1 MQHQNFAERR
11 WQDVKR
17 ITNTILDR
25 SGSPENT
32 WLLAEQYVCF
42 ILNHLATPSL
52 SHKVPLQLLTGSTV
66 DISAILRFV
75 WYEPV
80 YFQAVEP
87 HFPSDSREDHGFFIG
102 FAHNVGNALTYRILT
117 RDTQKI
123 IERSAVR
130 SAMNP
135 TDPNLCLDIFDGETA
150 REFIKSKQDEKLKLI
165 ESSNQDREPEPV
177 KTTGSDTA
185 LASAMGSEKE
195 STPTT
200 GSSSDDNT
208 EDTTFQK
215 VTPENLKP
223 KDLVGRT
230 ILLDQ
235 DDGTKLR
242 AKILKFV
249 NNSKD
254 DDIKN
259 SQALKFLIS
268 MGKDKHEELLSYQQ
282 ILDHINKD
290 MEDTRKWNFR
300 EILAH
305 QGPLTKEHPDYNGSS
320 YNLKI
325 EWESGEITYEPLNV
339 IAIDDPTTCAAY
351 AAKHNLLETPG
362 WKRFS
367 RLAKRQKKMLRMA
380 NQVKL

>member
-1 MQHQNFAERR
+1 MGQFFCGTTTLVCDVYGMKTEKQFPNTLEDNIRERGAPQRLLSDHAAVETSARVKDILRLLHIGDWQSEAYMQHQNFAERC

-25 SGSPENT
+25 SSSPENT
-32 WLLAEQYVCF
+32 WLLAVQYVCF

-87 HFPSDSREDHGFFIG
+87 HFPSDSLEDHDFFVG
-102 FAHNVGNALTYRILT
+102 FAHNVGHTLTYRILT
-117 RDTQKI
+117 RDTQTI
-123 IERSAVR
+123 IERSA
-130 SAMNP
+130 MNP
-135 TDPNLCLDIFDGETA
+135 ADPNLRLDIFDGETA

-165 ESSNQDREPEPV
+165 ESSNQDGDLGPG
-177 KTTGSDTA
+177 KTTWRDT
-185 LASAMGSEKE
+185 E

-200 GSSSDDNT
+200 GSSDDDNT
-208 EDTTFQK
+208 EDPTFQK

-235 DDGTKLR
+235 DDDTKLR

-249 NNSKD
+249 SDTKGRH
-254 DDIKN
+254 KE
-259 SQALKFLIS
+259 LKVTEIP
-268 MGKDKHEELLSYQQ
+268 
-282 ILDHINKD
+282 HI
-290 MEDTRKWNFR
+290 
-300 EILAH
+300 H
-305 QGPLTKEHPDYNGSS
+305 G
-320 YNLKI
+320 
-325 EWESGEITYEPLNV
+325 
-339 IAIDDPTTCAAY
+339 
-351 AAKHNLLETPG
+351 
-362 WKRFS
+362 
-367 RLAKRQKKMLRMA
+367 
-380 NQVKL
+380 